1 MDIHIIDKLK
11 QGDEK
16 AFQYIYDCHY
26 VLLCRFA
33 YQLLN
38 DSSLAE
44 EIVDD
49 TIFYLWEHRA
59 DIEITHSIRAYL
71 MRAVRNRCLN
81 ELNSLAHRTE
91 LRFSSFMLPENV
103 DFLNTI
109 FVEREMREY
118 YWMEYN
124 LMRDKGLLWAS
135 NEAAVK
141 TLLENRKTNPF
152 VNMLKG
158 YWLRFMYKSVRDDN
172 ENEQRELVE
181 RIYKMNKPQTLKVE
195 LVRL

>member
-1 MDIHIIDKLK
+1 MDIHIMDKLK

-16 AFQYIYDCHY
+16 AFKYIYDCHY

-59 DIEITHSIRAYL
+59 DIEITQSIRAYL

-81 ELNSLAHRTE
+81 ELNSLSHRSE

-103 DFLNTI
+103 DFLNNV
-109 FVEREMREY
+109 FVED
-118 YWMEYN
+118 N
-124 LMRDKGLLWAS
+124 HPLGILL
-135 NEAAVK
+135 
-141 TLLENRKTNPF
+141 
-152 VNMLKG
+152 
-158 YWLRFMYKSVRDDN
+158 D
-172 ENEQRELVE
+172 RELEEKLSQCIESLPQECRVVFKKSRFE
-181 RIYKMNKPQTLKVE
+181 QKKYEEIATELNISVNTVKYHIKNAIASLQADLGSYLKLFIFCFFLRI
-195 LVRL
+195 

>member
-16 AFQYIYDCHY
+16 AFKYIYDCHY

-81 ELNSLAHRTE
+81 ELNSLSHRTE
-91 LRFSSFMLPENV
+91 VRFSSFMLPENA
-103 DFLNTI
+103 DFLDTI
-109 FVEREMREY
+109 FVEDSHPLGM
-118 YWMEYN
+118 
-124 LMRDKGLLWAS
+124 LL
-135 NEAAVK
+135 
-141 TLLENRKTNPF
+141 
-152 VNMLKG
+152 
-158 YWLRFMYKSVRDDN
+158 D
-172 ENEQRELVE
+172 RELEDKLSRCIESLPQECRVVFKKSRFE
-181 RIYKMNKPQTLKVE
+181 QKKYEEIATELNISVNTVKYHIKNAIASLQADMGSYLKLLIFCFFLRI
-195 LVRL
+195 

>member
-16 AFQYIYDCHY
+16 AFKYIYDCHY

-59 DIEITHSIRAYL
+59 ELEITHSLRAYL

-81 ELNSLAHRTE
+81 ELNSLSHRTE
-91 LRFSSFMLPENV
+91 LSFSSFMLPENM
-103 DFLNTI
+103 DFLNNV
-109 FVEREMREY
+109 FVEDNHPLGM
-118 YWMEYN
+118 
-124 LMRDKGLLWAS
+124 LL
-135 NEAAVK
+135 
-141 TLLENRKTNPF
+141 
-152 VNMLKG
+152 
-158 YWLRFMYKSVRDDN
+158 D
-172 ENEQRELVE
+172 RELEEKLSQCIENLPQECRTVFKKSRFE
-181 RIYKMNKPQTLKVE
+181 QKKYEEIATELNISVNTVKYHIKNAIASLQTNMGSYLKLFIFCFFLRI
-195 LVRL
+195 

>member
-59 DIEITHSIRAYL
+59 DIEITRSIRAYL

-91 LRFSSFMLPENV
+91 LRFSSFTLPENV

-109 FVEREMREY
+109 FVEDNHPLGE
-118 YWMEYN
+118 
-124 LMRDKGLLWAS
+124 LL
-135 NEAAVK
+135 
-141 TLLENRKTNPF
+141 
-152 VNMLKG
+152 
-158 YWLRFMYKSVRDDN
+158 D
-172 ENEQRELVE
+172 RELEEKLSQCIESLPQECRAVFKKSRFE
-181 RIYKMNKPQTLKVE
+181 QKKYEEIASELNISINTVKYHIKNAIASLQKNMGSYLKLFIFCFFLRI
-195 LVRL
+195 

>member
-59 DIEITHSIRAYL
+59 ELEITHSIRAYL

-81 ELNSLAHRTE
+81 ELNSLSHRTE

-103 DFLNTI
+103 DFLNNV
-109 FVEREMREY
+109 FVEDDHPLGM
-118 YWMEYN
+118 
-124 LMRDKGLLWAS
+124 LL
-135 NEAAVK
+135 
-141 TLLENRKTNPF
+141 
-152 VNMLKG
+152 
-158 YWLRFMYKSVRDDN
+158 D
-172 ENEQRELVE
+172 RELE
-181 RIYKMNKPQTLKVE
+181 EKLSQCIENLPQECRTVFKKSRFEQKKYEEIATELNISVNTVKYHIKNAIASLQTNMGSYLK
-195 LVRL
+195 LFIFCFFLRN